1 MFFATQT
8 LPAQSIKTTVPND
21 VFIHTVTNIPPQGT
35 NSYFALIHAPNPK
48 INIAGEETQA
58 KIVVNLDNNVLYTYN
73 NYGEPEM
80 AYRIASG
87 KKSTPTHTGIRIVTN
102 IESYPY
108 RSAGK
113 ATKRYKTPRDY
124 GPKAL
129 ILQKVDPLT
138 GKLTPTGEFIHGNN
152 NKNSLGT
159 YASKGCMRM
168 DNEVIK
174 EIAKQVKKGDYI
186 LIIKGQK

>member
-1 MFFATQT
+1 MKKTKHVGAAICRLHIEEKAENNIGADALKSVNRKNKGIT
-8 LPAQSIKTTVPND
+8 LI
-21 VFIHTVTNIPPQGT
+21 
-35 NSYFALIHAPNPK
+35 ALI
-48 INIAGEETQA
+48 ITI
-58 KIVVNLDNNVLYTYN
+58 IVMLILVAVSI
-73 NYGEPEM
+73 
-80 AYRIASG
+80 RIAL
-87 KKSTPTHTGIRIVTN
+87 STGLF
-102 IESYPY
+102 E
-108 RSAGK
+108 SAGK